1 MQLTIKI
8 VLTER
13 KTSLIT
19 VFPQLS
25 QKKKKQKRLETFESE
40 KGKVISSNFHEKF
53 NFERK
58 LERTRARIKIM
69 PSASSS

>member
-25 QKKKKQKRLETFESE
+25 QKKKQKRLETFESE